1 MKHFTFTILI
11 ILCLVVCTSAD
22 TGKVEKLQ
30 AEIQKLNKQI
40 SELQKTVE
48 FQKVEIERLKNLCLN
63 AGIDVSPKEKIKKPA
78 QEAIGQPI
86 FGVFLGETID
96 SLTQRLQVSPT
107 TYTFTDKDHP
117 GKIYAVQNRN
127 PSVKTLLVYIFDD
140 KIYTI
145 DVRFADGSRMNYEAI
160 KNQLEKKYKSED
172 KSGISGALFG
182 EGVFEP
188 VIDGVKIKIE
198 LNHDI
203 GFAEA
208 DKLELT
214 YTHTTLSKK
223 VHEEIERRK
232 AKKISSEL

>member
-1 MKHFTFTILI
+1 M
-11 ILCLVVCTSAD
+11 CLVTCTSAD

-48 FQKVEIERLKNLCLN
+48 FQKAEIERLKSLCLN
-63 AGIDVSPKEKIKKPA
+63 AGIDVSPKEKIKKPT

-86 FGVFLGETID
+86 FGVFLGETLD
-96 SLTQRLQVSPT
+96 SLTQRLWVSPD

-117 GKIYAVQNRN
+117 GKIYTVQDRN
-127 PSVKTLLVYIFDD
+127 PSVKKLLVYTFDD

-145 DVRFADGSRMNYEAI
+145 DVRFTDGSRINYEAI
-160 KNQLEKKYKSED
+160 KDQLEKKYKSED
-172 KSGISGALFG
+172 KGGISGALFG

-188 VIDGVKIKIE
+188 VIDGVKVRIK
-198 LNHDI
+198 LNHDKGI
-203 GFAEA
+203 MED

-214 YTHTTLSKK
+214 YTHSTLSKK
-223 VHEEIERRK
+223 IYEEIQRRK
-232 AKKISSEL
+232 ANKISSEL